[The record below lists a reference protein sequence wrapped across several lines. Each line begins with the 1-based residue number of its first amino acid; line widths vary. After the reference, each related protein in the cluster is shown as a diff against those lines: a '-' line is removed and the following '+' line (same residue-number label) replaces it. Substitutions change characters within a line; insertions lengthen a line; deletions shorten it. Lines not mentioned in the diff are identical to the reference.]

1 MRRGWWVIVLA
12 ALLGLGPVDATGA
25 AAKALSFV
33 LDTADNRAN
42 EAQAIVAQLGQ
53 VGISA
58 QVRIWKYAVLL
69 DQMKAGQRAAYMTDW
84 GSAYFDPF
92 DLAEPKL
99 TTGGRGNFSFYSNP
113 GVDKDL
119 RTASS
124 TTNEAVRRAAYLDAQ
139 KAAYTDAPW
148 VFGYVLQ
155 NIEAASSNLDGWV
168 PAADNG
174 ETVYGL
180 SLKGGDSIVVGMRTD
195 SIGTLDPAIPPTRD
209 TESVL
214 RNIFDALVAHT
225 PEGKV
230 VPQLATSWRKV
241 GPATYVFALRSGVKF
256 HNGDPLTAD
265 DVVFTFERV
274 ITPGAIGGKSSPRKD
289 LLGPLARVQ
298 KLDDSHVRFEFSAAF
313 PEALVLQA
321 LVHFQVV
328 PQKYLE
334 QAGEAGFVA
343 KPVGSGAFRYVR
355 GAVDSQIVLERNDA
369 YWAGPSKL
377 KQVVFRMMPEP
388 STRIAALLAG
398 EVHIIQEVAP
408 DLVGRL
414 QASPGI
420 QVKTAEGT
428 RSYEIELNNKAAPF
442 NDPRVRQA
450 LNYGI
455 NWAPILR
462 DIYHGYAK
470 RLATA
475 FLPSG
480 FGYDP
485 QLRPYPYDPAKA
497 KELLRA
503 AGY

>member
-1 MRRGWWVIVLA
+1 MRKGMWAIALA

-25 AAKALSFV
+25 AAKTLSFV
-33 LDTADNRAN
+33 LDTAENRAT

-53 VGISA
+53 VGIAA
-58 QVRIWKYAVLL
+58 QVRVWKYAVLL
-69 DQMKAGQRAAYMTDW
+69 DEMKAGQRAAYMTDW

-99 TTGGRGNFSFYSNP
+99 TTGGRGNFSFYANP
-113 GVDKDL
+113 SMDKDL
-119 RTASS
+119 RTAST
-124 TTNEAVRRAAYLDAQ
+124 TTNEAVRKAAYADAQ
-139 KAAYTDAPW
+139 KTAFKDAPW

-155 NIEAASSNLDGWV
+155 NIEAASANVDGWT

-174 ETVYGL
+174 ETVSGL
-180 SLKGGDSIVVGMRTD
+180 SVKGGDSLVVGMRTD

-209 TESVL
+209 TEAVL

-225 PEGKV
+225 PDGKIA
-230 VPQLATSWRKV
+230 PLLATSWRKV

-265 DVVFTFERV
+265 DVVYTFERV

-289 LLGPLARVQ
+289 LLGPLQRVQ
-298 KLDDSHVRFEFSAAF
+298 KLDDTHVRFEFSAAF

-334 QAGEAGFVA
+334 QVGEAGFVA
-343 KPVGSGAFRYVR
+343 KPVGSGAFRYAR
-355 GAVDSQIVLERNDA
+355 GTVDSQIALDRNDA
-369 YWAGPSKL
+369 YWAGPSRL

-398 EVHIIQEVAP
+398 EVQIIQEVAP
-408 DLVGRL
+408 DLVARL
-414 QASPGI
+414 KGTPGI
-420 QVKTAEGT
+420 QVKAAEGT
-428 RSYEIELNNKAAPF
+428 RSYEIELNNKTAPF

-450 LNYGI
+450 LNYAI
-455 NWAPILR
+455 NWDIILR

-485 QLRPYPYDPAKA
+485 ELRPYPYDLAKA
-497 KELLRA
+497 RDLLRA

>member
-1 MRRGWWVIVLA
+1 MRRGMWAIVLA

-25 AAKALSFV
+25 AAKTLSFV
-33 LDTADNRAN
+33 LDTAENRAN

-58 QVRIWKYAVLL
+58 QVRVWKYAVLL
-69 DQMKAGQRAAYMTDW
+69 DQMKAGQRTAYMTDW

-113 GVDKDL
+113 DVDKDL
-119 RTASS
+119 RRAS
-124 TTNEAVRRAAYLDAQ
+124 TTANDAVRKAAYADAQ
-139 KAAYTDAPW
+139 KAAYRDAPW

-155 NIEAASSNLDGWV
+155 NIEAASTNVDGWT

-180 SLKGGDSIVVGMRTD
+180 SVKGGDNLVVGMRTD

-209 TESVL
+209 TEAVL
-214 RNIFDALVAHT
+214 RNIYDALVAHT

-230 VPQLATSWRKV
+230 IPQLATSWHKV

-265 DVVFTFERV
+265 DVVYTFERV
-274 ITPGAIGGKSSPRKD
+274 LTPGAIGGKSSPRKD
-289 LLGPLARVQ
+289 LLGPLERVQ
-298 KLDDSHVRFEFSAAF
+298 KLDDTHVRFEFGAAF

-334 QAGEAGFVA
+334 QVGEAGFTA
-343 KPVGSGAFRYVR
+343 KPVGSGPFRYAR
-355 GAVDSQIVLERNDA
+355 GTVDSQIVLERSDA

-377 KQVVFRMMPEP
+377 KQAVFRMMPEP
-388 STRIAALLAG
+388 STRVAALLAG
-398 EVHIIQEVAP
+398 EVQIIQEVAP
-408 DLVGRL
+408 DLVSRL
-414 QASPGI
+414 QTSPGI

-450 LNYGI
+450 LNYAI
-455 NWAPILR
+455 DWNAILKE
-462 DIYHGYAK
+462 IYRGYAK

-480 FGYDP
+480 FGYDSA
-485 QLRPYPYDPAKA
+485 LRPYPYDPAKA
-497 KELLRA
+497 RELLKA